1 MIRMSALRP
10 SRRFILFL
18 WMFLV
23 AEPALAQVAKS
34 PDEIPIEKCDRL
46 PVVAVQIDGAR
57 MRFLLDTGATS
68 ILNIK
73 SFAKGRSKSIRI
85 SSWSGT
91 AATSAREVSLPELE
105 LGRFRLTDL
114 KLPAIDLSPIG
125 EACGGRI
132 DGIFG
137 VDLMEKMG
145 LTIDLERRIARLS
158 GTSAT
163 TLNEAEAK
171 RHAEAQQNCLDAFNK
186 ADVAQLEM
194 CFDPEVV
201 LFTPWGEYRGR
212 KVMLEYLQN
221 RYFKLKPLPRM
232 EMRIKSMHI
241 LGPAAWYDYDYSIEL
256 PSGRIDGRGT
266 GVCRKSGERW
276 LLLNMH
282 NSKIEPEPP
291 GIK

>member
-18 WMFLV
+18 WILF
-23 AEPALAQVAKS
+23 AAAPALAQDATS
-34 PDEIPIEKCDRL
+34 PNEIPIEKCDRL
-46 PVVAVQIDGAR
+46 PIVAVQIDGAR

-91 AATSAREVSLPELE
+91 AATSAREVTLPELA
-105 LGRFRLTDL
+105 LGRFRLPNL

-145 LTIDLERRIARLS
+145 LTIDLERRVARVS
-158 GTSAT
+158 GPSADSGD
-163 TLNEAEAK
+163 EAEVK
-171 RHAEAQQNCLDAFNK
+171 RHFEAQQGCLEAFNK
-186 ADVAQLEM
+186 ADLTGLEK
-194 CFDPEVV
+194 CLDPEVV

-212 KVMLEYLQN
+212 KVMLNYVQQH
-221 RYFKLKPLPRM
+221 YFALKPLPHM
-232 EMRIKSMHI
+232 EMRIKSVHI
-241 LGPAAWYDYDYSIEL
+241 VGAAAWYDYGYSIEL

-266 GVCRKSGERW
+266 GVCRKSGDRW

-282 NSKIEPEPP
+282 NSKIEPEPTA
-291 GIK
+291 IK